1 MLQLYSCAV
10 WGCVDINHNF
20 MLLHLRSLWSA
31 VRAWKGGHRRQKKRK
46 KAPRLPRQRP
56 WQRGTTTWEG
66 MTKSGMEFKGELTS
80 TGTSLRK
87 HLKHTKSSVWE
98 KHAKGSIWGE
108 TWYFSSRWL
117 TCGREAERNCDRA
130 DLLAPKCHRT
140 LASMWRRW
148 EGAARAGAGGRR
160 WSYSSS
166 TSTSSSR
173 WIRSSTSSSRW
184 IRSPSASSFC
194 HQRLPHLLLLLL
206 TTLSFSFRHLSS
218 LSGNIS
224 RQTTKHRI
232 PLNLKNFADSGTA
245 LVGRWAGT
253 ERGRGG
259 EHTQIPRYSHP
270 A

>member
-1 MLQLYSCAV
+1 
-10 WGCVDINHNF
+10 
-20 MLLHLRSLWSA
+20 
-31 VRAWKGGHRRQKKRK
+31 
-46 KAPRLPRQRP
+46 
-56 WQRGTTTWEG
+56 
-66 MTKSGMEFKGELTS
+66 
-80 TGTSLRK
+80 
-87 HLKHTKSSVWE
+87 
-98 KHAKGSIWGE
+98 
-108 TWYFSSRWL
+108 
-117 TCGREAERNCDRA
+117 
-130 DLLAPKCHRT
+130 
-140 LASMWRRW
+140 MWRRW

-259 EHTQIPRYSHP
+259 STHRYPDTATPPNHTPTPDTRHQKRPKNKAKRPQKDAPIQPPRLITGGVRFRAP
-270 A
+270 LP

>member
-1 MLQLYSCAV
+1 
-10 WGCVDINHNF
+10 
-20 MLLHLRSLWSA
+20 
-31 VRAWKGGHRRQKKRK
+31 
-46 KAPRLPRQRP
+46 
-56 WQRGTTTWEG
+56 
-66 MTKSGMEFKGELTS
+66 
-80 TGTSLRK
+80 
-87 HLKHTKSSVWE
+87 
-98 KHAKGSIWGE
+98 
-108 TWYFSSRWL
+108 
-117 TCGREAERNCDRA
+117 
-130 DLLAPKCHRT
+130 
-140 LASMWRRW
+140 MWRRW

-166 TSTSSSR
+166 T
-173 WIRSSTSSSRW
+173 STSSSRW

-218 LSGNIS
+218 IPGNIS

-259 EHTQIPRYSHP
+259 STHRYPDTATPPNHTPTPDTRHQKRPKTMQKGPKKMPLYNHP
-270 A
+270 V